1 MTLTRPG
8 AGGGPARA
16 SSAPVS
22 TVTTLASFNYFGQL
36 GANGRGVGPQFF
48 GLTNTTGRVYYVEFG
63 PDGSI
68 TSPANLNPGKIAV
81 STAILQP
88 TAVPKFNNKDAV
100 RGVILRKTG
109 AVAMVNE
116 ATGF

>member
-1 MTLTRPG
+1 MHIM
-8 AGGGPARA
+8 ARSVMGMSC
-16 SSAPVS
+16 SSRS
-22 TVTTLASFNYFGQL
+22 SE
-36 GANGRGVGPQFF
+36 VGSAQCRSSK
-48 GLTNTTGRVYYVEFG
+48 TNTTGRVYYVEFG